1 MITVL
6 FCCNIFLVK
15 KLWKFECAVCD
26 SMATFILS
34 FVVFFLLIFQ
44 GSFNQHKMFL
54 PEGMDYNKVLKS
66 LSKELKQAEV

>member
-1 MITVL
+1 VQYVIVWPHL
-6 FCCNIFLVK
+6 YCSVF
-15 KLWKFECAVCD
+15 
-26 SMATFILS
+26 LS
-34 FVVFFLLIFQ
+34 FVVFLLVIFQ